1 MLISR
6 TDRGLMANWWFT
18 VDRLL
23 MAAVLLLM
31 VMGVL
36 FSMAASPPVAER
48 IGLEYFH
55 FVKRQLM
62 FLVPALVVLI
72 GASLLTRRQA
82 RRSSLWAFLA
92 GIGLMVYAVY
102 FGPEIKGAH
111 RWVAFGNFNIQPSEF
126 VKPAFVVLAAWL
138 LAEGRRRPDMPG
150 TLAAWVA
157 FAVFL
162 ALLAVQPDFGQAVLV
177 AMVWMLMLLVFGIP
191 WIFVFGLAGLGVVAI
206 VGAYFTVPHVT
217 SRIDR
222 FLSPETGDTFQVDTA
237 RQAFD
242 NGKLLGTGPGGGSA
256 KQVLPDAHSDFTF
269 AVIGEEF
276 GLVACL
282 VLIVVFGFIV
292 LRALRHASVVDD
304 SFATLALTGLIST
317 FGLQAIIN
325 MGVNVSLIPAKGMT
339 LPFISYGGSSL
350 IAMAYAMGL
359 VLALSRRWPK
369 AAMPV
374 GRFHP
379 AAHPAK
385 HSAGAAAAA
394 LRR

>member
-6 TDRGLMANWWFT
+6 TDRGLMAKWWFT

-23 MAAVLLLM
+23 MAAILLLM
-31 VMGVL
+31 VSGVL

-55 FVKRQLM
+55 FVKRQLL
-62 FLVPALVVLI
+62 FLVPAVVVLI
-72 GASLLTRRQA
+72 GASLLTTRQA
-82 RRSSLWAFLA
+82 RRTSLWVFIA
-92 GIGLMVYAVY
+92 GIGLMVYAIY

-111 RWVAFGNFNIQPSEF
+111 RWVSLGGFNIQPSEF
-126 VKPAFVVLAAWL
+126 AKPAFVVLASWL

-150 TLAAWVA
+150 TLTSWAA

-162 ALLAVQPDFGQAVLV
+162 ALLAVQPDFGQAALV
-177 AMVWMLMLLVFGIP
+177 SMVWMLMLLVFGIP
-191 WIFVFGLAGLGVVAI
+191 WIFVLGLAGLGLVASI
-206 VGAYFTVPHVT
+206 VAYQTVPHVA

-222 FLSPETGDTFQVDTA
+222 FLSPEAGDTFQVDTA

-242 NGKLLGTGPGGGSA
+242 NGKLFGTGPGGGSA

-276 GLVACL
+276 GLIACL
-282 VLIVVFGFIV
+282 VLILLFGFIV
-292 LRALRHASVVDD
+292 LRGLRHATVVDD
-304 SFATLALTGLIST
+304 SFATLSLTGLVSI
-317 FGLQAIIN
+317 FALQAIIN
-325 MGVNVSLIPAKGMT
+325 MGVNVSLFPAKGMT

-359 VLALSRRWPK
+359 VLALGRRWPK
-369 AAMPV
+369 AAMPI

-379 AAHPAK
+379 AAAVQ
-385 HSAGAAAAA
+385 
-394 LRR
+394 